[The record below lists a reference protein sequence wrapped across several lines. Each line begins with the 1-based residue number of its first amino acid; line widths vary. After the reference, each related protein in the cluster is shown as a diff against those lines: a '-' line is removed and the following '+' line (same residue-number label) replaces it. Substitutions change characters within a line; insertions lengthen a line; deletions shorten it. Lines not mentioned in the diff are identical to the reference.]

1 MLRLALFLLLFFVL
15 SIFSYL
21 NHDQTVRLTWFGE
34 ARLRPIP
41 VYVLVVG
48 AFLTGALFAA
58 LLMGIGWARSRMQRR
73 RQQRQIEQL
82 SQELDQLRADA
93 FKKSPP
99 QHTPVGRSLFHSDDD
114 PFDDEY
120 T

>member
-1 MLRLALFLLLFFVL
+1 MLRFVLFLLLCLVL
-15 SIFSYL
+15 AIFSYL
-21 NHDQTVRLTWFGE
+21 NHDQTVRLIWIGKGH
-34 ARLRPIP
+34 LRPIP

-48 AFLTGALFAA
+48 AFLTGALFAT
-58 LLMGIGWARSRMQRR
+58 LLMGTGWARSRMQRR

-82 SQELDQLRADA
+82 SRELDQLRADT
-93 FKKSPP
+93 FKKSAPR
-99 QHTPVGRSLFHSDDD
+99 QAPVGRGLAHPDDD